1 MRPVL
6 LDTNIFTALKKSD
19 APICQIV
26 QSADT
31 ILMSAIV
38 IGELLYGYDG
48 GNKAKQNRQQ
58 LQQFLDSPRV
68 KIISVTVDT
77 AHFFSQVSLALKQ
90 KGKPI
95 PTNDV
100 WIAAQA
106 FEHGSVVCTYDKHF
120 HVIEG
125 LSIATSLADLVL

>member
-6 LDTNIFTALKKSD
+6 LDTNIFTALKNGDSQ
-19 APICQIV
+19 ICQIV

-31 ILMSAIV
+31 ILISAIV

-48 GNKAKQNRQQ
+48 GTKSKQNRLQ

-68 KIISVTVDT
+68 KIISVTSDT

-106 FEHGSVVCTYDKHF
+106 FEHGSFVCTYDKHF
-120 HVIEG
+120 HAIEG
-125 LSIATSLADLVL
+125 LSIVTSISDFV